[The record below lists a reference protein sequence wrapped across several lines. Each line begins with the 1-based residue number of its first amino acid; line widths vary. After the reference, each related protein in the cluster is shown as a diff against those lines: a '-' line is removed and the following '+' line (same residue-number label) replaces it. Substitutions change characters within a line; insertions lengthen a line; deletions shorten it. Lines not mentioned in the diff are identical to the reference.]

1 LKPFHLKKLKRWSE
15 AVGACPEEIFS
26 FLVISL
32 TSSSVC
38 QFRRIYNT
46 NGKRAATRRTEAEA
60 PTKKPKS
67 TLTAEQQMFALKFKP
82 PGLRRKLMTIRLFKS
97 S

>member
-1 LKPFHLKKLKRWSE
+1 
-15 AVGACPEEIFS
+15 VGACPEEIFP

-38 QFRRIYNT
+38 QFRRIDNT

-60 PTKKPKS
+60 PTKKPLS
-67 TLTAEQQMFALKFKP
+67 LMTAEQQLFAQKFKP
-82 PGLRRKLMTIRLFKS
+82 PSSKLDKKRKLALRWS
-97 S
+97 A